1 MMRKNGKIVQLNFGQ
16 GTAGSLILPSEKHIT
31 HTSHVSHYYYPITMN
46 NTTTDY
52 QNVLQS
58 AYQAWMAAG
67 TIRRSRLRNKRFAYG
82 DQWGDLT
89 QNALGEVMTEG
100 ELNRRNGRQNITNNL
115 LRQLIKTVV
124 GRFRHECIDQAE
136 APADAALGRIAADNE
151 LDELDSRAL
160 EEFLISGCCVQRVDT
175 DLTPQGNRVTVDNVN
190 FNRFLMNAITD
201 PRGRDCRLV
210 GQLHDMRLPLLLRK
224 LAGGSRSKAT
234 WIRHCYTQHPDERT
248 AACVQAL
255 GADSQRGT
263 DFWRSAD
270 PALCRAIEVWTLS
283 CREVLLCHDTRR
295 ATLEVLPVSAER
307 RLRGKPGV
315 RTRWDVTTTWHCH
328 WFSPMGDLL
337 THYDSPWPHG
347 SHPFAMKFYPLTD
360 GEVHAMIEDTIDQ
373 QKFINSMVSLV
384 QHIMASSA
392 KGVLLYP
399 TEALP
404 PDFTSWEEVRRI
416 WASPNGLLPYDSRIT
431 GAKPEQAAARPV
443 DVGAYEMIKLQM
455 KLLEDIS
462 GVSGTL
468 RGQGGDQTGAQ
479 LYRLQSEQAAIALAD
494 VYDTFN
500 AFRRQRDRL
509 VLAAAAIR
517 RAALDDGAVHLVHQI
532 ANQRRLQVVVAAAL
546 ARTDFHAYT
555 SVLLHTQCLI
565 NLHQRLGRDVLR
577 KVHLCLLCLSGNEGK
592 T

>member
-1 MMRKNGKIVQLNFGQ
+1 MHPAGGHSDFAQRCGRVKQWRLMRGTRERQDTARPLTPRAHVDVLRPRNALLTSMMRKNGKIVQLNFGQ
-16 GTAGSLILPSEKHIT
+16 GATGSVILPSEKHIT
-31 HTSHVSHYYYPITMN
+31 HTSHVSHYYPITMN

-295 ATLEVLPVSAER
+295 GTLEVLPVSAER

-509 VLAAAAIR
+509 VLAAASH
-517 RAALDDGAVHLVHQI
+517 V
-532 ANQRRLQVVVAAAL
+532 
-546 ARTDFHAYT
+546 
-555 SVLLHTQCLI
+555 
-565 NLHQRLGRDVLR
+565 
-577 KVHLCLLCLSGNEGK
+577 
-592 T
+592 